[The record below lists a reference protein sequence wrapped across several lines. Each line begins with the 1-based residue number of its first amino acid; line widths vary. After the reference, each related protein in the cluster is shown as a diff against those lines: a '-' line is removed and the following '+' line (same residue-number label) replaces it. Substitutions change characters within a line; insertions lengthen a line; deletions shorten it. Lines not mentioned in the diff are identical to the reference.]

1 VAPLEIPTYDLEKI
15 ERFVVEAD
23 TLSTT
28 HLQKIVVAEADPMS
42 HQKTKEAVE
51 DTLRR

>member
-1 VAPLEIPTYDLEKI
+1 VAPLEIPTFDLEKI
-15 ERFVVEAD
+15 ERCGVEAA
-23 TLSTT
+23 TLSSTN
-28 HLQKIVVAEADPMS
+28 LQKIVVAEADPMP